1 MPELALVAALERE
14 IRPLVRRWRV
24 EEREY
29 AGRRFRFF
37 ESERCV
43 AVCGGIGPEA
53 ARRATEAII
62 SLYRPAVVESVGFAG
77 ALESGLRV
85 GQVIEVG
92 QVVDARDNSRTD
104 TGSGSETLITFPS
117 IAGPEQ
123 KAKLAAAYQAQVVDM
138 EAAAVAK
145 AAEARRIRFAAV
157 KVISDEADFS
167 LPVMDRFIGAEG
179 EFHSARFALYAAV
192 RPWLWGTVLRLTRNS
207 NLAAK
212 HLSLY
217 LEKRI
222 ERAQHASVGTGS

>member
-14 IRPLVRRWRV
+14 IWPLVRGWRV

-29 AGRRFRFF
+29 SGRRFRFF

-43 AVCGGIGPEA
+43 AVCGGIGPDA

-77 ALESGLRV
+77 ALDSRLRV

-92 QVVDARDNSRTD
+92 QVVDARDNSRTNTG
-104 TGSGSETLITFPS
+104 TGSEMVISFPS

-123 KAKLAAAYQAQVVDM
+123 KARLAAAYQAQAVDM

-145 AAEARRIRFAAV
+145 AAEARGVRFAAV
-157 KVISDEADFS
+157 KVISDEMEFL
-167 LPVMDRFIGAEG
+167 LPAMDGFIGAEG
-179 EFHSARFALYAAV
+179 DFQSARFALYVAL
-192 RPWLWGTVLRLTRNS
+192 RPWLWATVLRLARNS
-207 NLAAK
+207 TLASK
-212 HLSLY
+212 RLSQY
-217 LEKRI
+217 LQKSI
-222 ERAQHASVGTGS
+222 DRAQHAPVGMGS